1 MTTPAIVIRSVWMQ
15 LHRRLSMEMALTEL
29 LSLSKPFQS
38 RQLVWS
44 FGRWIESRRWA
55 VSRPCPNGFG
65 PLDRWEETPWWG
77 DSLGT
82 ALLRWSDFDQWSMP
96 SPGSRWDP
104 KARFIEF
111 IGSNIRPA
119 LGLPAE
125 TGQLEGSLGF
135 WTFPKS
141 SETYPQ
147 TKHTYRD
154 TQKKPT
160 NLHRIY
166 MYSVDAAGRDASST
180 AFGSESR
187 SIGSR

>member
-1 MTTPAIVIRSVWMQ
+1 
-15 LHRRLSMEMALTEL
+15 
-29 LSLSKPFQS
+29 
-38 RQLVWS
+38 
-44 FGRWIESRRWA
+44 
-55 VSRPCPNGFG
+55 
-65 PLDRWEETPWWG
+65 
-77 DSLGT
+77 
-82 ALLRWSDFDQWSMP
+82 MP

-147 TKHTYRD
+147 TKHTYIPLIFCPQPIVE
-154 TQKKPT
+154 TPKK
-160 NLHRIY
+160 NLQIY
-166 MYSVDAAGRDASST
+166 TEST
-180 AFGSESR
+180 CTALMRLGEMPLPLLLAPKVGALARGNGLETHKFALRNCAER
-187 SIGSR
+187 RREDVC